1 MGGFSRFSPG
11 INFAFHDHRTHV
23 TPHKERA
30 AGLAFLPVFATMGF
44 YLLPSNW
51 QSQLTLQFAPQLF
64 AYLALGLWAIHNI
77 DRLPRLGLASKN
89 IRSGLEWGTMTGI
102 SLGCINTLIILFVI
116 PTWGG
121 NIDFLLNTPHARFPP
136 WIMVPWFILIIAM
149 AVELN
154 FRGFL
159 LGRLLTIFAGAP
171 NNPNTFQNG
180 SIRTRAALFLPLGIS
195 ALTFSF
201 DPFMVATFRDLH
213 WIAVWDGL
221 IWGWMR
227 IRFNNLYAVIM
238 AHAIEVII
246 LYLTIRAT
254 LS

>member
-1 MGGFSRFSPG
+1 M
-11 INFAFHDHRTHV
+11 

-30 AGLAFLPVFATMGF
+30 AGLALLPVFATIGF
-44 YLLPSNW
+44 YLLPADW
-51 QSQLTLQFAPQLF
+51 QSQPAIQFAPQLI
-64 AYLALGLWAIHNI
+64 AYLALGLWAVHNV
-77 DRLPRLGLASKN
+77 DRLPRLGLESNN
-89 IRSGLEWGTMTGI
+89 IRAGLGWGTMTGI
-102 SLGCINTLIILFVI
+102 SLGCMNTLIILFVI
-116 PTWGG
+116 PTLGG
-121 NIDFLLNTPHARFPP
+121 NIDFLPHTPHARIPP
-136 WIMVPWFILIIAM
+136 WIMVPWFILVIAI

-159 LGRLLTIFAGAP
+159 LGRLLTLLAP
-171 NNPNTFQNG
+171 EPDNSNLTQSRF
-180 SIRTRAALFLPLGIS
+180 IRTRGAIILPLGIS

-201 DPFMVATFRDLH
+201 DPFMVTTFRHLH

-227 IRFNNLYAVIM
+227 IRMNNLYAVIF

-246 LYLTIRAT
+246 LYLIMRAT